1 MSLLGPSS
9 GVSGTPSQSSEC
21 ADKVVGIR
29 RSNQTSSNHTES
41 VGDSEQLE
49 EIDVDFAAEYDEDV
63 DDGIDQPQMGTRAD
77 KSLGLLTQR
86 FIRLLECSV
95 GGICDLNQAAEA
107 LNVRQ
112 KRRIYDITNVL
123 EGIGLIEKKSKNV
136 IQWKAG
142 DLLKA
147 DEKEDEPGVISH
159 LESLQAVLVQL
170 RDEENAYDEH
180 IKWLQ
185 QSMRN
190 VCESSKN
197 QRCAYITQADLQKA
211 FPFSNTFA
219 VQAPPG
225 TNVEVI
231 PPRFGGITDA
241 RYVLRLSSSCGPITA
256 VFANKSEGRARVY
269 RAIVDSSNRFQVE
282 HGLYTAVGDES
293 VPVFEEDDE
302 EAQGTSRRRRIE
314 EAKGG
319 AGSGRCYRVNSSTLG
334 VESLDR
340 TASGSTLVQIQPPP
354 NHEDY
359 QFRVKN
365 YSSAFD
371 LFVDEI

>member
-1 MSLLGPSS
+1 MSLLGSS
-9 GVSGTPSQSSEC
+9 SNVSAAHSRSNEIGSKD
-21 ADKVVGIR
+21 AGIR
-29 RSNQTSSNHTES
+29 RSNQTSNNSGS
-41 VGDSEQLE
+41 VGESEQLE
-49 EIDVDFAAEYDEDV
+49 EIDVDFTAEYDDDV

-86 FIRLLECSV
+86 FIRLLECSA

-159 LESLQAVLVQL
+159 LEGLQSELIQL
-170 RDEENAYDEH
+170 REEENAYDEH

-211 FPFSNTFA
+211 FPFSSTFA

-231 PPRFGGITDA
+231 PPRFGGIADS

-256 VFANKSEGRARVY
+256 VFANKFEGRARMY
-269 RAIVDSSNRFQVE
+269 RAIMDSSRYQVE
-282 HGLYTAVGDES
+282 HGLYTAASDDSG
-293 VPVFEEDDE
+293 PVFEEDPE
-302 EAQGTSRRRRIE
+302 EQLGTSRRRRIE
-314 EAKGG
+314 ESK
-319 AGSGRCYRVNSSTLG
+319 SGRATTC
-334 VESLDR
+334 
-340 TASGSTLVQIQPPP
+340 STLVQIQPPP

-359 QFRVKN
+359 QFRVRN

>member
-1 MSLLGPSS
+1 MNLLESS
-9 GVSGTPSQSSEC
+9 GNVATS
-21 ADKVVGIR
+21 ANIR
-29 RSNQTSSNHTES
+29 NEGPVIGRLGVHQAKPTTSSDNGS
-41 VGDSEQLE
+41 VIVGEPLE
-49 EIDVDFAAEYDEDV
+49 EVEVDLAGEYDEV

-86 FIRLLECSV
+86 FIRLLECSA

-147 DEKEDEPGVISH
+147 DEKDDDPDVIAH
-159 LESLQAVLVQL
+159 LENLKVELAQL
-170 RDEENAYDEH
+170 REEESAYDEH

-197 QRCAYITQADLQKA
+197 QRCAYISQSDLHKV
-211 FPFSNTFA
+211 FPFSSTFA

-225 TNVEVI
+225 TNVEVL
-231 PPRFGGITDA
+231 PPRFGGVIDT

-256 VFANKSEGRARVY
+256 VFANKEETRPRVY
-269 RAIVDSSNRFQVE
+269 RAVVDPTRYQPVEQDVFSSVDDHN
-282 HGLYTAVGDES
+282 S
-293 VPVFEEDDE
+293 VVEDDDDD
-302 EAQGTSRRRRIE
+302 TMSSSRRRRIE
-314 EAKGG
+314 EGKGVT
-319 AGSGRCYRVNSSTLG
+319 GSTRCYRVNQANHNDNNAG
-334 VESLDR
+334 C
-340 TASGSTLVQIQPPP
+340 AIVQVQPPP

-359 QFRVKN
+359 QYRVRN

-371 LFVDEI
+371 LFVDEM

>member
-1 MSLLGPSS
+1 MNLLESS
-9 GVSGTPSQSSEC
+9 GNVATS
-21 ADKVVGIR
+21 ANIR
-29 RSNQTSSNHTES
+29 NEGPVIGRLGVHQAKPTTSSDNGS
-41 VGDSEQLE
+41 VIVGEPLE
-49 EIDVDFAAEYDEDV
+49 EVEVDLAGEYDEV

-86 FIRLLECSV
+86 FIRLLECSA

-123 EGIGLIEKKSKNV
+123 EGIGLIEKNNMNTLL
-136 IQWKAG
+136 IDRAG

-147 DEKEDEPGVISH
+147 DEKDDDPDVIAH
-159 LESLQAVLVQL
+159 LENLKVELAQL
-170 RDEENAYDEH
+170 REEESAYDEH

-197 QRCAYITQADLQKA
+197 QRCAYISQSDLHKV
-211 FPFSNTFA
+211 FPFSSTFA

-225 TNVEVI
+225 TNVEVL
-231 PPRFGGITDA
+231 PPRFGGVIDT

-256 VFANKSEGRARVY
+256 VFANKEETRPRVY
-269 RAIVDSSNRFQVE
+269 RAVVDPTRYQPVEQDVFSSVDDHN
-282 HGLYTAVGDES
+282 S
-293 VPVFEEDDE
+293 VVEEDDDD
-302 EAQGTSRRRRIE
+302 TMSSSRRRRIE
-314 EAKGG
+314 EGKGDNN
-319 AGSGRCYRVNSSTLG
+319 AGC
-334 VESLDR
+334 
-340 TASGSTLVQIQPPP
+340 AIVQVQPPP

-359 QFRVKN
+359 QYRVRN

-371 LFVDEI
+371 LFVDEM

>member
-1 MSLLGPSS
+1 MNLLASS
-9 GVSGTPSQSSEC
+9 DHVVITPANRRDGSVV
-21 ADKVVGIR
+21 DKFAGH
-29 RSNQTSSNHTES
+29 QTKPTTSSDNGS
-41 VGDSEQLE
+41 VIMGEALE
-49 EIDVDFAAEYDEDV
+49 EVEVEMGGDYEEV

-86 FIRLLECSV
+86 FIRLLECSE

-107 LNVRQ
+107 LSVRQ

-147 DEKEDEPGVISH
+147 DEKDDDPIVISH
-159 LESLQAVLVQL
+159 LEHLKVELAQL
-170 RDEENAYDEH
+170 REEESAYDEH

-197 QRCAYITQADLQKA
+197 QRCAYISQSDLHKV
-211 FPFSNTFA
+211 FPLSNTFA

-225 TNVEVI
+225 TNVEVL
-231 PPRFGGITDA
+231 PPRFGGVIDT
-241 RYVLRLSSSCGPITA
+241 RYVLRLSSSCGPIAA
-256 VFANKSEGRARVY
+256 VFASKEETRPRVY
-269 RAIVDSSNRFQVE
+269 RAVIDPTRYHTVEQDMYSSVDDPASVIEEEVDDTLSS
-282 HGLYTAVGDES
+282 
-293 VPVFEEDDE
+293 
-302 EAQGTSRRRRIE
+302 SRRRRIE
-314 EAKGG
+314 EVKGG
-319 AGSGRCYRVNSSTLG
+319 SSSARSYRVNPPSHGGDNYDKVTG
-334 VESLDR
+334 CAIVP
-340 TASGSTLVQIQPPP
+340 VQPPP

-359 QFRVKN
+359 QFRVRN

>member
-1 MSLLGPSS
+1 
-9 GVSGTPSQSSEC
+9 
-21 ADKVVGIR
+21 
-29 RSNQTSSNHTES
+29 
-41 VGDSEQLE
+41 
-49 EIDVDFAAEYDEDV
+49 
-63 DDGIDQPQMGTRAD
+63 MGTRAD

-86 FIRLLECSV
+86 FIRLLECSK

-107 LNVRQ
+107 LSVRQ

-147 DEKEDEPGVISH
+147 DEKDDDPDTIAH
-159 LESLQAVLVQL
+159 LENLKVELAQL
-170 RDEENAYDEH
+170 REEESAYDEH

-197 QRCAYITQADLQKA
+197 QRCAYISQSDLHKV
-211 FPFSNTFA
+211 FPLSNTFA

-225 TNVEVI
+225 TNVEVL
-231 PPRFGGITDA
+231 PPKFGGVLDT
-241 RYVLRLSSSCGPITA
+241 RYVLHLSSSCGPITV
-256 VFANKSEGRARVY
+256 VFANKEEHRHRVY
-269 RAIVDSSNRFQVE
+269 RAVVDSARYHVRSSVFHVATSFLCFLFMPVE
-282 HGLYTAVGDES
+282 QEIYSTVDDNGVI
-293 VPVFEEDDE
+293 VEEEVDD
-302 EAQGTSRRRRIE
+302 TRRRRIE
-314 EAKGG
+314 EVKGT
-319 AGSGRCYRVNSSTLG
+319 SSSTRSYRVNTSSH
-334 VESLDR
+334 
-340 TASGSTLVQIQPPP
+340 GSDGYEKPSECAIVQVQPPP
-354 NHEDY
+354 HPDDY
-359 QFRVKN
+359 QFRVRN